1 LRPDVSTIFKFVESK
16 EKLEI
21 PFVDLP
27 PERTLAIARTCTK
40 LYNEAIPRYF
50 GSNRFMFKGTWEM
63 YAYLHMI
70 GADRRACIRYISFA
84 YQGSRLRQAFELLP
98 ECTTLRQLDVMVTTE
113 TMKGARKPQDD
124 LFKAKGMG
132 AFRAIRGLVGCKVTV
147 REVVAID
154 EGTWRNPKWVFRSLN
169 AEEKR
174 RFDEENIKE
183 VERVLNDEVGREGD
197 TAEVQLQEAR
207 EDRKAKRDRSVE
219 EWRGQQEKD
228 WEEFEKK
235 EAKRL
240 KRDKGL
246 KKTK

>member
-1 LRPDVSTIFKFVESK
+1 
-16 EKLEI
+16 
-21 PFVDLP
+21 
-27 PERTLAIARTCTK
+27 
-40 LYNEAIPRYF
+40 
-50 GSNRFMFKGTWEM
+50 
-63 YAYLHMI
+63 
-70 GADRRACIRYISFA
+70 
-84 YQGSRLRQAFELLP
+84 
-98 ECTTLRQLDVMVTTE
+98 
-113 TMKGARKPQDD
+113 
-124 LFKAKGMG
+124 
-132 AFRAIRGLVGCKVTV
+132 VGCKVTV